1 MSRADR
7 VRACYQHAGL
17 QYVSNRQMTNA
28 SLRKR
33 FSIKDENY
41 SIASRIIAE
50 TLDNGLIKPHD
61 PENRSRKH
69 ARYVPFWA

>member
-1 MSRADR
+1 MSKDDR
-7 VRACYQHAGL
+7 VRACYQHASL

-28 SLRKR
+28 SLRDR
-33 FSIKDENY
+33 FSISPKNY
-41 SIASRIIAE
+41 SIASRIIGE
-50 TLDNGLIKPHD
+50 TIEAGLIRPHD